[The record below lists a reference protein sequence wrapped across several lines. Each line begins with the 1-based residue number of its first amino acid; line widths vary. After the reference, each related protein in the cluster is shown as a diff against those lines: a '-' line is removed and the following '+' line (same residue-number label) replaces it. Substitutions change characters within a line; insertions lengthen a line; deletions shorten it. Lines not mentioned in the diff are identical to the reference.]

1 MAATALKAAA
11 SQGTGTTA
19 GAPALLVEGLHAGYG
34 KVQIVHGVSLT
45 ADRGQVVVV
54 LGPNGSGKSTFV
66 KAVYGLADQFAGS
79 VTHFGEAISRTAP
92 GVAARRVFELFP
104 LLYERRKQPA
114 GTLSGGERQMLAMA
128 RALLP
133 QPSVL
138 LLDEPTA
145 ALASKVTAH
154 LFQIV
159 RSIADSGVAVVLVEQ
174 NARQAL

>member
-66 KAVYGLADQFAGS
+66 KAVYGLADLFEGS
-79 VTHFGEAISRTAP
+79 VQHFGQEISRTSPEVLARRGIGYVP
-92 GVAARRVFELFP
+92 QRVNVFVTLTVQENLDVGLAQVRRAARRERLEWVFELFP
-104 LLYERRKQPA
+104 LL
-114 GTLSGGERQMLAMA
+114 
-128 RALLP
+128 
-133 QPSVL
+133 
-138 LLDEPTA
+138 
-145 ALASKVTAH
+145 
-154 LFQIV
+154 
-159 RSIADSGVAVVLVEQ
+159 
-174 NARQAL
+174 